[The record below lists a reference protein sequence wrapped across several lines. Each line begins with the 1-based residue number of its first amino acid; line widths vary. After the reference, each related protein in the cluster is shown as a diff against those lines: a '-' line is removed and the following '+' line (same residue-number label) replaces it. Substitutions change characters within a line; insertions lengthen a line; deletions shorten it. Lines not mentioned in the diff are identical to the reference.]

1 MGGYLGEE
9 VPGGEGKED
18 MLMTTNWNDETDKYI
33 NCRRGD
39 DVAIELLYQNSNNDL
54 LSASS

>member
-1 MGGYLGEE
+1 M
-9 VPGGEGKED
+9 PGGEGKED